1 MTATTKEI
9 GNAGESLAAELLV
22 AKGYAIVERNVVIG
36 KVEVDIV
43 AQDHNRVVIVE
54 VKTRKEGNLD
64 PRYGIDAAKIRRLA
78 RAAAS
83 YVKSRDM
90 PHEVQIDV
98 ILVTNHADGR
108 STAEHFEDICLP
120 PVCTMRRR

>member
-54 VKTRKEGNLD
+54 VKTRKEG
-64 PRYGIDAAKIRRLA
+64 YGIDAAKIRRLA

-83 YVKSRDM
+83 YVKSRDL

>member
-43 AQDHNRVVIVE
+43 A
-54 VKTRKEGNLD
+54 G
-64 PRYGIDAAKIRRLA
+64 P
-78 RAAAS
+78 
-83 YVKSRDM
+83 
-90 PHEVQIDV
+90 
-98 ILVTNHADGR
+98 
-108 STAEHFEDICLP
+108 
-120 PVCTMRRR
+120 